1 MIREVPF
8 FRTSVD
14 ESDIERVAKVLR
26 TSFLTTGTV
35 TADLEKSLAAYTR
48 TAAAVGVTSGTA
60 AIHLSLVALGI
71 APGDEVITTPLS
83 FVATANAII
92 HTGAT
97 PVFVD
102 VLPDTGNLDPDGVAA
117 AITPRT
123 RVLLPVHLYG
133 QMCDMQ
139 ALQALAQEHDL
150 AVLEDA
156 AHALEARRDGEAV
169 GARSAA
175 ACLSFY
181 ATKNITSGEGGA
193 IVTRDDALAEKLRRL
208 RLHGMSAGAADRYT
222 GRYRHYDVPEHGWKY
237 NMSDIQAALLTG
249 QLARIDELLAARTAA
264 FNRYAAAFEHVQG
277 LRMPRRPPGG
287 RHAVHL
293 FTIQVDPSLRDALL
307 HSLQERHIGVAV
319 NFRPIHLFEAYRTR
333 LGHGPGDFPEAE
345 RVGASTVTLPL
356 YPTITADEQSAVIT
370 AVEDTLAELRRG

>member
-1 MIREVPF
+1 MVREVPF
-8 FRTSVD
+8 FRTSID
-14 ESDIERVAKVLR
+14 ESDIERVVAVLR
-26 TSFLTTGTV
+26 TSFLTAGAV
-35 TADLEKSLAAYTR
+35 TAELEQSLAAYTH

-60 AIHLSLVALGI
+60 ALHLSLLALGV

-83 FVATANAII
+83 FVATANAIV

-102 VLPDTGNLDPDGVAA
+102 VLPDTGNLDPDRVAA

-123 RVLLPVHLYG
+123 RALIPVHLYG
-133 QMCDMQ
+133 EMCDMP
-139 ALQALAQEHDL
+139 ALEALAQAHDL
-150 AVLEDA
+150 AVIEDA

-193 IVTRDDALAEKLRRL
+193 IVTRDHALAEKLRRL

-222 GRYRHYDVPEHGWKY
+222 GRYRHYDVPEPGWKY

-264 FNRYAAAFEHVQG
+264 VNRYARAFEHVPG
-277 LRMPRRPPGG
+277 LRMPDRLPSG
-287 RHAVHL
+287 RHAAHL

-307 HSLQERHIGVAV
+307 RGLQERHIGVAV
-319 NFRPIHLFEAYRTR
+319 NFRAIHLFQAYRER

-345 RVGASTVTLPL
+345 RIGASTVTLPL
-356 YPTITADEQSAVIT
+356 YPTITAEEQSAVIA
-370 AVEDTLAELRRG
+370 AVKETLAELRPG